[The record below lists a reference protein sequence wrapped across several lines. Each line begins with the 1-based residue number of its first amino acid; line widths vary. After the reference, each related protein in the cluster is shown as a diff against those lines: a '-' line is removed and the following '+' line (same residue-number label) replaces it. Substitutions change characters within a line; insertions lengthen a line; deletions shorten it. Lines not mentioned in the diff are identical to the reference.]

1 MSLPPL
7 PIDTALADLVER
19 VRRHRA
25 AIVVAPPGAG
35 KTTRVPP
42 ALAVDG
48 PVVVLQPR
56 RLAARSLAARI
67 AVEHGWRVGDEVG
80 WHVRLER
87 RAGADTK
94 VLVVTEGIL
103 TAYVQSDPLLSGFRT
118 VVLDEFHERS
128 IHADLALALSRQAW
142 RARGDLRLVVM
153 SATLDVEPVH
163 AFLDGAPVV
172 RVDARPH
179 PVAVE
184 HAPQATPVE
193 AVERAWREGPGHVLV
208 FVPGAA
214 EIRRLTAELSRRPGL
229 AGAAIFPLHGAL
241 TADEQDRALAPV
253 AERKIVVATNVA
265 ETSLTIE
272 GVTAVIDTGLHRVPR
287 FDPRVGLDRLETERI
302 SRDAAEQRAGRAGR
316 TAPGRA
322 TRLWDPRDILR
333 PHREPEIARVDL
345 AAPVLEVL
353 AWGGSPRTFE
363 WFEAPPAER
372 LEAALD
378 LLRLLGAIEG
388 ERLTS
393 LGATLRRLP
402 APPRLAR
409 VLVEAGGSPLAAA
422 CCAVLLERFVPPG
435 PLPAGPSDL
444 LARADRIADAP
455 PRVRAAAGEIER
467 AARLERLPSTGAATE
482 SVLRG
487 LLAGFPDRL
496 ARRRG
501 ERSPRLVLAGGAGA
515 VLDRES
521 VVHDGELLLAID
533 VEAGPR
539 GPSSEARVRIAS
551 RVERAWLPEPERR
564 VEHRFD
570 AASGAVRAFEI
581 GSVGGLV
588 LDERA
593 VPADPERAAPILVAE
608 LLARSTPED
617 DALRARLRFAGIELD
632 ERALAEAAVA
642 GRTTLPDRGL
652 LARLPSHRMREL
664 DHAAPMELPLPSGRR
679 ARLEYRGDGSVVAA
693 VKLQELFGL
702 AETPRLG
709 GGRSPVI
716 FELLAPNG
724 RPVQTTSD
732 LRSFW
737 ERTYPEVRREL
748 RARYP
753 KHPWPED
760 PWRAKPTHRTKRRG
774 S

>member
-1 MSLPPL
+1 VSLPLL
-7 PIDTALADLVER
+7 PIDAALPDLLER

-67 AVEHGWRVGDEVG
+67 AAERGWRAGDEVG

-87 RAGADTK
+87 RAGASTK

-142 RARGDLRLVVM
+142 RARPDLRLVVM
-153 SATLDVEPVH
+153 SATLDAEPVS

-172 RVDARPH
+172 RVDARPY
-179 PVAVE
+179 AVEIE
-184 HAPQATPVE
+184 HAPHATPVE
-193 AVERAWREGPGHVLV
+193 AVERAWRESTGHVLV

-214 EIRRLTAELSRRPGL
+214 EIRRLTSELARRPAL
-229 AGAAIFPLHGAL
+229 AGARTLPLHGSLSAE
-241 TADEQDRALAPV
+241 EQDAALAPV
-253 AERKIVVATNVA
+253 SERKIVVATNVA

-272 GVTAVIDTGLHRVPR
+272 GVTSVVDTGLHRVPR
-287 FDPRVGLDRLETERI
+287 FDARVGLDRLETERI

-322 TRLWDPRDILR
+322 IRLWDPRDILR

-363 WFEAPPAER
+363 WFEPPPVER
-372 LEAALD
+372 LDAALD
-378 LLRLLGAIEG
+378 LLRLLGAVDG
-388 ERLTS
+388 ERLTP

-402 APPRLAR
+402 VPPRLAR
-409 VLVEAGGSPLAAA
+409 VLVAAGGSPLAAA
-422 CCAVLLERFVPPG
+422 CCAVLLERFVPRG

-444 LARADRIADAP
+444 LARADRIAEAP
-455 PRVRAAAGEIER
+455 PRVRDAAAEIER
-467 AARLERLPSTGAATE
+467 AARREGLPLPDPTTE
-482 SVLRG
+482 SVLRA
-487 LLAGFPDRL
+487 LLSGFPDRL

-501 ERSPRLVLAGGAGA
+501 ERSPRLVLAGGTGA

-521 VVHDGELLLAID
+521 VVLEGELLLAID
-533 VEAGPR
+533 LEAGAR

-551 RVERAWLPEPERR
+551 RVERAWLPDPDRR

-570 AASGAVRAFEI
+570 ASSGAVRAFEI
-581 GSVGGLV
+581 ATVADLT

-593 VPADPERAAPILVAE
+593 VPADPERAAPILVEE
-608 LLARSTPED
+608 LLARSTSSD

-642 GRTTLPDRGL
+642 GRTTLPDGGL
-652 LARLPSHRMREL
+652 LSRLPSHRRHDL
-664 DHAAPMELPLPSGRR
+664 DRAAPVDLPLPSGRR
-679 ARLEYRGDGSVVAA
+679 ARLEYRADGSVVAA

-709 GGRSPVI
+709 GGTRPVI
-716 FELLAPNG
+716 FELLAPSG

-760 PWRAKPTHRTKRRG
+760 PWTATPTHRTKRRG